1 MVRTSTGERR
11 RAAGGPRTAPPSRG
25 TSQAG
30 MGAYNAR
37 LVLSLIR
44 SHGSLS
50 KAAIARLTGLTAQ
63 AISAI
68 IGQLERDGMLLRLQP
83 VRGRVGQ
90 PSTPLSLDPEGAF
103 SLGLKFGR
111 RRCDLVVMDFLGTV
125 RRALHRTYAYPTPGE
140 LRTFLRHQLPAVTRR
155 LTPAQKARIAG
166 LGVAVPFELWGWQE
180 EVGAPPAA
188 MDAWRDFDF
197 AAEVGRLCPWPVHVC
212 NDATAACA
220 AELMF
225 GNRAQHA
232 DFFYVFF
239 ASFIGGGVVLKGNLY
254 PGRSGNAGAIG
265 SMPVPAPGLARGAAA
280 PRLIRC
286 ASLYLLEAMLRDAGK
301 DPAILWRSPADW
313 AEIGPTLT
321 RWIEQVTD
329 SLAIALVGV
338 VAVVDFEA
346 IVIDGAFPA
355 DVRRRVVER
364 TRAKLAAL
372 DRRGLSPVA
381 VVEGSIGGEARAIGA
396 ATLPLLAGFSRDR
409 EVLFKETA

>member
-1 MVRTSTGERR
+1 MGRTAKHHRR
-11 RAAGGPRTAPPSRG
+11 QVGPRAASPSRG

-30 MGAYNAR
+30 MGRYNAR

-50 KAAIARLTGLTAQ
+50 KAAIARLTGLSAQ

-68 IGQLERDGMLLRLQP
+68 IGQLERDGMLLRLAP
-83 VRGRVGQ
+83 IRGKVGQ

-125 RRALHRTYAYPTPGE
+125 RRALHRTYAWPTPAA
-140 LRTFLRHQLPAVTRR
+140 LRGFLREQLPLLTRP

-166 LGVAVPFELWGWQE
+166 LGIAVPFELWGWQA

-188 MDAWRDFDF
+188 MDAWRHFDI
-197 AAEVGRLCPWPVHVC
+197 AAELPRLCPWPVHVC

-220 AELMF
+220 AELTF
-225 GNRAQHA
+225 GNRRQFA
-232 DFFYVFF
+232 DFFYLFF
-239 ASFIGGGVVLKGNLY
+239 AYFIGGGVVLRGNLY
-254 PGRSGNAGAIG
+254 PGRSGNAGAVG
-265 SMPVPAPGLARGAAA
+265 SMPVPAVAGGAAS
-280 PRLIRC
+280 RLIRC
-286 ASLYLLEAMLRDAGK
+286 ASLYLLEAMLRDAGT
-301 DPAILWRSPADW
+301 DPAILWRSPDDW
-313 AEIGPTLT
+313 DEIGATVE

-329 SLAIALVGV
+329 SLAPALLGV
-338 VAVVDFEA
+338 ISVIDFEA
-346 IVIDGAFPA
+346 IVIDGAFPQA
-355 DVRRRVVER
+355 VRRRVVER
-364 TRAKLAAL
+364 TRDKLAGL
-372 DRRGLSPVA
+372 DRQGLSPVEI
-381 VVEGSIGGEARAIGA
+381 VEGSIGGEARVIGA

>member
-1 MVRTSTGERR
+1 MVRTAKHHRR
-11 RAAGGPRTAPPSRG
+11 QVEPRAAPPSRG

-30 MGAYNAR
+30 MGRYNAR

-50 KAAIARLTGLTAQ
+50 KAAIARLTGLSAQ

-68 IGQLERDGMLLRLQP
+68 IGQLERDGMLLRLAP
-83 VRGRVGQ
+83 IRGKVGQ

-125 RRALHRTYAYPTPGE
+125 RRALHRTYAWPTPAA
-140 LRTFLRHQLPAVTRR
+140 LRSFVREQLPLLIRPLA
-155 LTPAQKARIAG
+155 PAQKARIAG
-166 LGVAVPFELWGWQE
+166 LGVAVPFELWGWQA

-188 MDAWRDFDF
+188 MEAWRRFDI
-197 AAEVGRLCPWPVHVC
+197 AAELPRLSPWPVHVC

-220 AELMF
+220 AELTF
-225 GNRAQHA
+225 GNRRQYA

-239 ASFIGGGVVLKGNLY
+239 AYFIGGGVVLRGNLY
-254 PGRSGNAGAIG
+254 PGRSGNAGAVG
-265 SMPVPAPGLARGAAA
+265 SMPVPAAAGGAAS
-280 PRLIRC
+280 RLIRC

-301 DPAILWRSPADW
+301 DPAILWRSPDDW
-313 AEIGPTLT
+313 DEIGATVE

-329 SLAIALVGV
+329 SLAPALLGV
-338 VAVVDFEA
+338 ISVIDFEA
-346 IVIDGAFPA
+346 IVIDGAFPPA
-355 DVRRRVVER
+355 VRRRVVER
-364 TRAKLAAL
+364 TRDKLAGL
-372 DRRGLSPVA
+372 DRQGLSPVE
-381 VVEGSIGGEARAIGA
+381 VVEGSIGDEARVIGA
-396 ATLPLLAGFSRDR
+396 ATLPLIAGFSRDR